1 MKNTVIYNKYLF
13 RDSVSGQYLVYNTK
27 KQKYEF
33 DNEVERA
40 VKAVDMDTATM
51 IYDMVMRSY
60 DSNNEENV
68 NVPDLKILPVTV
80 KYSVG

>member
-1 MKNTVIYNKYLF
+1 
-13 RDSVSGQYLVYNTK
+13 
-27 KQKYEF
+27 
-33 DNEVERA
+33 
-40 VKAVDMDTATM
+40 M